1 MIEFCAIIPNIFGEN
16 KMFEVY
22 VLVDKEKS
30 LVMKLLTILCF
41 VIGAYFMYATLRGLI
56 LFFAIAVPF

>member
-1 MIEFCAIIPNIFGEN
+1 
-16 KMFEVY
+16 MFEVY
-22 VLVDKEKS
+22 VLVGKEKS

-41 VIGAYFMYATLRGLI
+41 VIGAYFLYATLRGLI